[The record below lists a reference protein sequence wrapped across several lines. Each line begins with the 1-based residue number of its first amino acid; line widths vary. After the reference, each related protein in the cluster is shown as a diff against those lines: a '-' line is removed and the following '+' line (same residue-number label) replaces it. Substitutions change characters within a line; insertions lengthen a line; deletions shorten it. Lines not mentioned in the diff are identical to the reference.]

1 MRYTAKKIA
10 TMLLTMVIV
19 SFLTF
24 VAFSLLSGDAAT
36 RLLGTEATP
45 ERLEALRIELGLND
59 PLLVRYGRW
68 LWDALRGDL
77 GTSYRYGQSVSS
89 LIAQR
94 LGPTLTLT
102 ALAFALIVAVSIPFG
117 VLSAKYAGGRLDR
130 ALTVINQVVM
140 AVPPF
145 FTGILFTYLFGLV
158 LHLFIAGAFPAG
170 GVGHYIGYLFFPAL
184 AVALPRIAMTVKL
197 LRTSILDE
205 AQRDYVRTSMS
216 RGRSRSGI
224 LYRHVLKNTLV
235 PVLTF
240 LAMTVADLLAGSV
253 VIEQVFAVPG
263 LGRLIR
269 DVVPRRRD
277 RLALQEDHLSGKQER
292 PGYQQQNRKYSR
304 QQNDDLPAVGG
315 SIMQSGAPRGHRAPC
330 GLLCRSGCGLAW
342 RICRIRHTAA
352 RLCRA
357 LRTACTVTHCRR
369 GRVAGCPCP
378 APVPGGSRP
387 SRASLFRSVI
397 LHSVP
402 PVRAM
407 EHTGAAVPCVQKRVA
422 AQGGSPEDPRPDGRV
437 AASEETHHAATHFL
451 SVLPYSRLRER
462 SLCGSAQLPAMQ
474 YSATIR
480 TKNTVDR
487 TVVRIRSVLSFRPDL
502 PLPKKVS
509 APPAM
514 APDRPALLP
523 D

>member
-102 ALAFALIVAVSIPFG
+102 ALAFALIVAVSIPLG

-263 LGRLIR
+263 LGRLLLTSIEG
-269 DVVPRRRD
+269 RR
-277 RLALQEDHLSGKQER
+277 S
-292 PGYQQQNRKYSR
+292 
-304 QQNDDLPAVGG
+304 
-315 SIMQSGAPRGHRAPC
+315 RAPS
-330 GLLCRSGCGLAW
+330 LCCWPSPSFSATSPP
-342 RICRIRHTAA
+342 ICSRGASTRGSAAEREVRHEKEKYLSA
-352 RLCRA
+352 R
-357 LRTACTVTHCRR
+357 
-369 GRVAGCPCP
+369 
-378 APVPGGSRP
+378 GSRAHGAG
-387 SRASLFRSVI
+387 RR
-397 LHSVP
+397 LH
-402 PVRAM
+402 
-407 EHTGAAVPCVQKRVA
+407 C
-422 AQGGSPEDPRPDGRV
+422 PRP
-437 AASEETHHAATHFL
+437 FL
-451 SVLPYSRLRER
+451 
-462 SLCGSAQLPAMQ
+462 
-474 YSATIR
+474 
-480 TKNTVDR
+480 D
-487 TVVRIRSVLSFRPDL
+487 
-502 PLPKKVS
+502 
-509 APPAM
+509 
-514 APDRPALLP
+514 ALLP
-523 D
+523 QRHGLFAPAAAVRRTPDGHGQVRPRHLEPRYGRRR

>member
-102 ALAFALIVAVSIPFG
+102 ALAFALIVAVSIPLG

-263 LGRLIR
+263 LGRLLLTSIEGR
-269 DVVPRRRD
+269 DEPVARRHRCAAGLRRHSLQPRRRSA
-277 RLALQEDHLSGKQER
+277 RAAHR
-292 PGYQQQNRKYSR
+292 PAAR
-304 QQNDDLPAVGG
+304 Q
-315 SIMQSGAPRGHRAPC
+315 
-330 GLLCRSGCGLAW
+330 RSGRGGHEKEKYLS
-342 RICRIRHTAA
+342 A
-352 RLCRA
+352 R
-357 LRTACTVTHCRR
+357 
-369 GRVAGCPCP
+369 
-378 APVPGGSRP
+378 GSRAHGAG
-387 SRASLFRSVI
+387 RR
-397 LHSVP
+397 LH
-402 PVRAM
+402 
-407 EHTGAAVPCVQKRVA
+407 C
-422 AQGGSPEDPRPDGRV
+422 PRP
-437 AASEETHHAATHFL
+437 FL
-451 SVLPYSRLRER
+451 
-462 SLCGSAQLPAMQ
+462 
-474 YSATIR
+474 
-480 TKNTVDR
+480 D
-487 TVVRIRSVLSFRPDL
+487 
-502 PLPKKVS
+502 
-509 APPAM
+509 
-514 APDRPALLP
+514 ALLP
-523 D
+523 QRHGLFAPAAAVRRTPDGHGQVRPRHLEPRYGRRR